1 MVELSQ
7 LWVGRGASMPHLNL
21 TLLVL
26 AAALAAS
33 SEVERQAGHHRRAKR
48 QRSFPDR
55 SEIFKDRNQVFED
68 TKRDFPNR
76 SDVFK
81 ERNEV
86 FANSTRDFPERNQA
100 FKNHSRDH
108 FKNRNE
114 IFGQGNERTET
125 QTLTTQKTTPSI
137 KETQTSHNEA
147 TKTEI
152 TLAKTQ
158 TTPSILKTQ
167 NKTPKSTTPSTPAE
181 RRLPAQCMGLPTY
194 SNRCAVTFAS
204 ADCRAGWRLE
214 VANME
219 ERHFSSSPF
228 KTGYSYRSLE
238 VLENRLS
245 HDDFVDNVF
254 FLWPWWS

>member
-1 MVELSQ
+1 
-7 LWVGRGASMPHLNL
+7 MPHLNL
-21 TLLVL
+21 TLLIL

-100 FKNHSRDH
+100 FENHSRDH

-114 IFGQGNERTET
+114 IFGQGNERTVT
-125 QTLTTQKTTPSI
+125 QELTAQKTTPSI
-137 KETQTSHNEA
+137 KETQTSHNDA

-152 TLAKTQ
+152 TLATTQ

-167 NKTPKSTTPSTPAE
+167 NKTPESKTTSTPAE
-181 RRLPAQCMGLPTY
+181 RRLPAQCLGLPTY

-214 VANME
+214 VADME

-228 KTGYSYRSLE
+228 KTGYSYRSLC
-238 VLENRLS
+238 LLKS
-245 HDDFVDNVF
+245 
-254 FLWPWWS
+254 P